1 MHSLFKDVIAHG
13 CFIIN
18 AHRSKIRIQI
28 EKLRKGEMRMYT
40 QEEEKALV
48 AQLENI
54 LGTGPILYLK
64 FCGEKKYAED
74 VVDGQLYSN
83 PVKFFRDK
91 ERESGIRGQGDKNE
105 LINVIHA
112 ESVFIFDAE
121 TDDYLGTI
129 SNSQMKMNYPTDDN
143 TPLVS
148 FVGVFLHDMK
158 LVDADLTH
166 AEFMLPFT
174 EHEFNEM
181 QKSFGNYC
189 VLIDPFELSKKID
202 LLNNALTEKCV
213 FDQVR
218 YVDRNCVEEIKAY
231 LDGSVERFLYK
242 DKDLSYQREYRLAVP
257 MEMPNDHYIG
267 VGKFDNA
274 TILDSSILKSL
285 RLSIQY
291 QSHVKKDPELCNDL

>member
-1 MHSLFKDVIAHG
+1 
-13 CFIIN
+13 
-18 AHRSKIRIQI
+18 
-28 EKLRKGEMRMYT
+28 MYT